1 MSVVLKILGLGDRSF
16 ENKLKKSLEKDL
28 KTSLATSFAVEEK
41 DVAVFFLTTDSPL
54 TGTPLV
60 AEIIVDQNSFPRH
73 KAREICKDIFDRL
86 TAAPNPHIDVFIR
99 ISQFSC
105 SGDNPERNLK
115 YHVGDL
121 AFERKTEVVG

>member
-16 ENKLKKSLEKDL
+16 ENKLKKSLEKNL
-28 KTSLATSFAVEEK
+28 KTSLAASFAVKEK
-41 DVAVFFLTTDSPL
+41 DVAVFFLATDSPS
-54 TGTPLV
+54 TGIPLV
-60 AEIIVDQNSFPRH
+60 AEIIVDQDSFPRH
-73 KAREICKDIFDRL
+73 KAREICKDVFDRL

-121 AFERKTEVVG
+121 AFGKEAAAIG